1 VLAAAVTM
9 SREDPL
15 VGPAMAGTETDFAG
29 TPGNGPIGYF
39 PDRLERGV
47 GEIEPLPRPSRSLP
61 GLTEGSPNWRK
72 P

>member
-39 PDRLERGV
+39 PDRFERGV
-47 GEIEPLPRPSRSLP
+47 GEIEPLPP
-61 GLTEGSPNWRK
+61 TF
-72 P
+72 